1 MSTVMIAFWRVRK
14 KFSPYV
20 ENGKPFL
27 AEYAR
32 VIAYDKVSS
41 TYAGK
46 DNPRAE
52 RAFVTVAS
60 LSDPESKA
68 SSAR

>member
-1 MSTVMIAFWRVRK
+1 MRK

-60 LSDPESKA
+60 LSDPE
-68 SSAR
+68 